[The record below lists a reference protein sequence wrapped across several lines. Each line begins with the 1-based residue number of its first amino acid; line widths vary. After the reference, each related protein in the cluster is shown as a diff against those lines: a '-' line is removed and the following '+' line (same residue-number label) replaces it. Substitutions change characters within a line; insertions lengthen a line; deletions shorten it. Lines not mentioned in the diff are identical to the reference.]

1 MEEKKASL
9 WSVVNILNEAGA
21 RQQHF
26 VALGTERGLNKNYHY
41 SEPRSRHTTVC
52 YSAQQRFT
60 LAAVRA
66 GRCWM
71 DREIFFKGRTDV
83 KASPRTRGKKKK
95 KKRTQHHVS
104 TLDPGLEKCLPVKW
118 RWSSLVPAGQ
128 VDAVCLFLSVI
139 WWMCSFAAAARD
151 ALTHRTWILFQLLFF
166 QVMELFYFIF
176 LMILL
181 CKFKCNAIS
190 CRVTVFL
197 GPSSGS
203 WINNQHC
210 AVCETWQS
218 QNSVMGMSGSGN
230 QEDDSLPWKPLLE
243 NTGDAN
249 DIPLSVQSCV
259 KSGGRFVSHLHLF
272 LRWAQQ
278 SAANEVFMFSVSS
291 ASGGWRGF
299 S

>member
-95 KKRTQHHVS
+95 KKKNPASCFHSRPWVRKMSSCQMEVKLISTSRTSGRCLSVS
-104 TLDPGLEKCLPVKW
+104 VRHLMDVFICGRSAWRTHPQNLDPF
-118 RWSSLVPAGQ
+118 PA
-128 VDAVCLFLSVI
+128 SVFSGHGVI
-139 WWMCSFAAAARD
+139 
-151 ALTHRTWILFQLLFF
+151 
-166 QVMELFYFIF
+166 LFYFF
-176 LMILL
+176 
-181 CKFKCNAIS
+181 
-190 CRVTVFL
+190 
-197 GPSSGS
+197 
-203 WINNQHC
+203 
-210 AVCETWQS
+210 
-218 QNSVMGMSGSGN
+218 
-230 QEDDSLPWKPLLE
+230 
-243 NTGDAN
+243 N
-249 DIPLSVQSCV
+249 DLIV
-259 KSGGRFVSHLHLF
+259 
-272 LRWAQQ
+272 
-278 SAANEVFMFSVSS
+278 
-291 ASGGWRGF
+291 
-299 S
+299 